1 MTKGSIRN
9 IAAPNFPVAPN
20 QYNRQFMD
28 QFINVAR
35 LNSNLF
41 ANSINAPKVFGSY
54 YSDVQ
59 QNNASATAV
68 NLMTVNNVVVAFNTV
83 SRSPFSRIYVAE
95 TGIYNIQFS
104 AQFDKTAGGAADI
117 YIWLRQ
123 NGVDV
128 PYSASKVVIQ
138 GANAEIITA
147 WNFVILMSANDY
159 FEIAWSSTDTN
170 VHVSAVAPVTG
181 PPVIPGIPSVILTV
195 CWVSNVPAQV

>member
-9 IAAPNFPVAPN
+9 IASPNYPIAPN

-28 QFINVAR
+28 QFINISR
-35 LNSNLF
+35 LNANLF

-83 SRSPFSRIYVAE
+83 TRSPFSKIYVAE

-104 AQFDKTAGGAADI
+104 AQFDKTAAASANI

-128 PYSASKVVIQ
+128 PYTASKVVLQ
-138 GANAEIITA
+138 GSSAEIVPA
-147 WNFVILMSANDY
+147 WNFVLLMSANDY

-170 VHVSAVAPVTG
+170 VHVSAVAPAAG